1 VCATRQCD
9 GEQRAQSDRNAPHE
23 LHAVFL
29 LPRSAPPPG
38 GGHRGLSGV
47 TRQGDKPRNR
57 VTPIDVPGF
66 PSANCFPER
75 LRRDKMSLVRRKG
88 SERRLL
94 VFETAVIL
102 PTLVGG
108 VLLVR
113 ATIDYFTWEKVG
125 VLVLWAAAVSVVEL
139 IPVPAWRGIHLS
151 LGFPLLIAL
160 AIVQPPVAAGVT
172 AFVGS
177 TDPREFRRE
186 VTLLRAIFNR
196 SQVALSVL
204 AASAVF
210 HAFAFIG
217 KEASPGSPAIPGSPA
232 WLLVLAA
239 MVAAIADY
247 LVNSTMVT
255 LFTSLRVGLP
265 PLQVLKELRIG
276 SVSEFLISYL
286 GLGLLG
292 LTMAKFAVSSVGVWA
307 LPAFM
312 APLLL
317 ARQMFFRS
325 QALEEAHKELQTR
338 EQVLRSLSNA
348 MAEERA
354 DERLQ
359 IAGYLHDDL
368 AQVLF
373 RLSIQVD
380 VARKLLEKGQTEDV
394 ATQLDKIRHSKQETS
409 DRIRALIRDLH
420 RSPLGA
426 KGLAE
431 ALESFTEEVGRDSSI
446 RFHRDV
452 ENIDLPAPIALLV
465 YHIAREGV
473 MNALK
478 HAQPRDVWITVR
490 EEDDDIVLSLKDNGV
505 GFDTDAPGPEGH
517 FGMAMMRERAQVG
530 GGRFEVESTPGEGTT
545 ITVRFPRSLL
555 QQDSPPEPIGGGAAG
570 PGPTPLDPPEGG
582 RGRPGP
588 PPPAPPDGRRVGPQ
602 EDASPDTPGRSEPAA
617 GDSRPTVRA

>member
-1 VCATRQCD
+1 LTTMKGNAAKVS
-9 GEQRAQSDRNAPHE
+9 QRKIVAFE
-23 LHAVFL
+23 LLVIVPTFI
-29 LPRSAPPPG
+29 G
-38 GGHRGLSGV
+38 GGILVAHDPAAFDELL
-47 TRQGDKPRNR
+47 QL
-57 VTPIDVPGF
+57 
-66 PSANCFPER
+66 CF
-75 LRRDKMSLVRRKG
+75 
-88 SERRLL
+88 
-94 VFETAVIL
+94 
-102 PTLVGG
+102 
-108 VLLVR
+108 
-113 ATIDYFTWEKVG
+113 
-125 VLVLWAAAVSVVEL
+125 WAALIGLVEL
-139 IPVPAWRGIHLS
+139 LPVPAWRGLTIS
-151 LGFPLLIAL
+151 VGFPLLMVVAFLYEPAAAAAVAL
-160 AIVQPPVAAGVT
+160 
-172 AFVGS
+172 VGAS
-177 TDPREFRRE
+177 DPREFRGE
-186 VTLLRAIFNR
+186 VTLLRALFNR
-196 SQVALSVL
+196 CQVALSVL
-204 AASAVF
+204 AASALF
-210 HAFAFIG
+210 HGLTPFDRDTDGDSQVVLLIAAAA
-217 KEASPGSPAIPGSPA
+217 AS
-232 WLLVLAA
+232 LV
-239 MVAAIADY
+239 DY
-247 LVNSTMVT
+247 AVNSGLVT
-255 LFTSLRVGLP
+255 IFVSLRTGVP
-265 PLQVLKELRIG
+265 IRQVMRELRIG
-276 SVSEFLISYL
+276 RLSEFLVSYL
-286 GLGLLG
+286 GLGLVG
-292 LTMAKFAVSSVGVWA
+292 LSLAFLYRKVGVPA
-307 LPAFM
+307 LPAIL
-312 APLLL
+312 APLLF

-325 QALEEAHKELQTR
+325 QALEEAHIELKDR

-394 ATQLDKIRHSKQETS
+394 AAQLDKIRHSKQETS

-452 ENIDLPAPIALLV
+452 EDIDLPAPIALLV

-530 GGRFEVESTPGEGTT
+530 GGRFEVESAPGVGTT
-545 ITVRFPRSLL
+545 ITVRFPKSLL
-555 QQDSPPEPIGGGAAG
+555 QQDPPPETLGDGGG
-570 PGPTPLDPPEGG
+570 PGPTPIEPPEGG

-588 PPPAPPDGRRVGPQ
+588 QPLEPPDERRDGRAG
-602 EDASPDTPGRSEPAA
+602 DASPDTPGRSEPAA

>member
-1 VCATRQCD
+1 
-9 GEQRAQSDRNAPHE
+9 
-23 LHAVFL
+23 
-29 LPRSAPPPG
+29 
-38 GGHRGLSGV
+38 
-47 TRQGDKPRNR
+47 
-57 VTPIDVPGF
+57 
-66 PSANCFPER
+66 
-75 LRRDKMSLVRRKG
+75 MSPVRRKG

-94 VFETAVIL
+94 VFEIAVIV
-102 PTLVGG
+102 PTVVGG
-108 VLLVR
+108 ALLVL
-113 ATIDYFTWEKVG
+113 AHIEQFTLHRVG
-125 VLVLWAAAVSVVEL
+125 ELMLWAAAVSLVEL

-151 LGFPLLIAL
+151 LGFPLLMAL

-186 VTLLRAIFNR
+186 VTLLRAVFNR
-196 SQVALSVL
+196 SQVALSVF

-210 HAFAFIG
+210 HAFASIG
-217 KEASPGSPAIPGSPA
+217 PHGTRSSPVWI
-232 WLLVLAA
+232 LVLAA

-255 LFTSLRVGLP
+255 LFTSLRVSLP

-292 LTMAKFAVSSVGVWA
+292 LTMARFAVSDVGVLA

-325 QALEEAHKELQTR
+325 QALEVAHAELQDR

-394 ATQLDKIRHSKQETS
+394 SVQLDKIRHSKQETS

-431 ALESFTEEVGRDSSI
+431 ALESFTDEVGRDSSI

-452 ENIDLPAPIALLV
+452 EDIDLPAPIALLV

-478 HAQPRDVWITVR
+478 HAQPRDVWISVR
-490 EEDDDIVLSLKDNGV
+490 EEDDDTVLILRDNGV
-505 GFDTDAPGPEGH
+505 GFDTEAPGPEGH

-530 GGRFEVESTPGEGTT
+530 GGRFEVESTPGEGAE
-545 ITVRFPRSLL
+545 ITVRFPKSLL
-555 QQDSPPEPIGGGAAG
+555 QQNPPPEPIEGSGG
-570 PGPTPLDPPEGG
+570 PGPAPAEPSG
-582 RGRPGP
+582 RKDGPG
-588 PPPAPPDGRRVGPQ
+588 

>member
-1 VCATRQCD
+1 MEDYRGSPVRGTSPAIGLRQW
-9 GEQRAQSDRNAPHE
+9 
-23 LHAVFL
+23 
-29 LPRSAPPPG
+29 
-38 GGHRGLSGV
+38 
-47 TRQGDKPRNR
+47 TY
-57 VTPIDVPGF
+57 TTI
-66 PSANCFPER
+66 PSAACFPER
-75 LRRDKMSLVRRKG
+75 LRRDKMSLVSGKA

-94 VFETAVIL
+94 VLELAVIL
-102 PTLVGG
+102 PTLIGG
-108 VLLVR
+108 VLLVL
-113 ATIDYFTWEKVG
+113 TDLDTFTWDLVG
-125 VLVLWAAAVSVVEL
+125 QLLLWAGAVSLVEL

-151 LGFPLLIAL
+151 LGFPLLMAL
-160 AIVQPPVAAGVT
+160 AIVHPPVAAGVT

-196 SQVALSVL
+196 AQVALSVF

-210 HAFAFIG
+210 HAFASIG
-217 KEASPGSPAIPGSPA
+217 TQTTPGSPS

-239 MVAAIADY
+239 MVAAITDY

-292 LTMAKFAVSSVGVWA
+292 LTMAKFAVSDVGVWA
-307 LPAFM
+307 LPAFL

-325 QALEEAHKELQTR
+325 QALEEAHKELKVR
-338 EQVLRSLSNA
+338 EQILRSLSNA

-380 VARKLLEKGQTEDV
+380 VARKLLDKGQTENV
-394 ATQLDKIRHSKQETS
+394 GVQLDKIRESKQETS

-431 ALESFTEEVGRDSSI
+431 ALESFTDEVGRDSSI

-452 ENIDLPAPIALLV
+452 EDIQLPAPIALLV

-478 HAQPRDVWITVR
+478 HAQPRDVWIAVR
-490 EEDDDIVLSLKDNGV
+490 EEDDNIVLTLKDNGV
-505 GFDTDAPGPEGH
+505 GFDTSAPGPEGH
-517 FGMAMMRERAQVG
+517 FGMAMMRERAEVG
-530 GGRFEVESTPGEGTT
+530 GGRFEVESAPGQGAT
-545 ITVRFPRSLL
+545 ITVRFPTSLL
-555 QQDSPPEPIGGGAAG
+555 QPEPAS
-570 PGPTPLDPPEGG
+570 DSRD
-582 RGRPGP
+582 RGSDG
-588 PPPAPPDGRRVGPQ
+588 PDGDV
-602 EDASPDTPGRSEPAA
+602 SPDIPGNSEPAA
-617 GDSRPTVRA
+617 DGSRRSVRA